1 MDAAF
6 SSRAGLRATPGH
18 ALRGEIAVPG
28 DKSMSH
34 RALILAALARGES
47 RIDGL
52 LESDDVL
59 RTLDA
64 VRAFGAEVERT
75 GTSSW
80 KVTGSEWRSPG
91 RPIDCGNS
99 GTGARLL
106 IGAAARFALTATF
119 TGDESLRRRPMDRV
133 TDPLTAMGASF
144 DSRPHLPLTVRGGRL
159 RGIRHSSPTPSAQV
173 KSAILLAG
181 LGTSEP
187 VEVVEPIPSRDH
199 TEQMLRHFGCD
210 VETGVGDGGH
220 RVRLG
225 TRRTLHGSEVQIP
238 GDPSSAAFPIVAA
251 LIVPGSEISMKGIL
265 DSPTRAGLLTT
276 LREMGAD
283 IRIENPRNAGG
294 CAVMDLTVRSS
305 ALRGVTVPK
314 ERAPAM
320 IDEYPVLA
328 VAAAFAA
335 GDTVME
341 GLGELRVKES
351 DRLAAIRG
359 GLASC
364 GVESRIVG
372 DSLSVAGSIGRPPP
386 GGALIRS
393 ERDHRIAMAFLT
405 LGLAS
410 ERPVAI
416 DDATRISTSF
426 PGFADAMGLIGARIS
441 AADFA
446 SD

>member
-1 MDAAF
+1 
-6 SSRAGLRATPGH
+6 
-18 ALRGEIAVPG
+18 
-28 DKSMSH
+28 
-34 RALILAALARGES
+34 
-47 RIDGL
+47 
-52 LESDDVL
+52 
-59 RTLDA
+59 
-64 VRAFGAEVERT
+64 
-75 GTSSW
+75 
-80 KVTGSEWRSPG
+80 
-91 RPIDCGNS
+91 
-99 GTGARLL
+99 
-106 IGAAARFALTATF
+106 
-119 TGDESLRRRPMDRV
+119 
-133 TDPLTAMGASF
+133 
-144 DSRPHLPLTVRGGRL
+144 
-159 RGIRHSSPTPSAQV
+159 
-173 KSAILLAG
+173 
-181 LGTSEP
+181 
-187 VEVVEPIPSRDH
+187 
-199 TEQMLRHFGCD
+199 
-210 VETGVGDGGH
+210 
-220 RVRLG
+220 
-225 TRRTLHGSEVQIP
+225 LHGSEVQIP